1 MPPALTSPAMKQN
14 GRKPKYVKVTEA
26 ARLLGVSRV
35 KVSALLKEGTLT
47 FITDPLDSRVKL
59 IREDDLLNLKE
70 RSPRAA

>member
-1 MPPALTSPAMKQN
+1 MKQN
-14 GRKPKYVKVTEA
+14 GLKPKYVKVTEA

-59 IREDDLLNLKE
+59 IREDDLVNLKE